1 VLVIC
6 HSGGRSARA
15 TQWLNEAAGF
25 EATNLDG
32 GIVAWQGAGL
42 PVER

>member
-1 VLVIC
+1 V
-6 HSGGRSARA
+6 
-15 TQWLNEAAGF
+15 GF